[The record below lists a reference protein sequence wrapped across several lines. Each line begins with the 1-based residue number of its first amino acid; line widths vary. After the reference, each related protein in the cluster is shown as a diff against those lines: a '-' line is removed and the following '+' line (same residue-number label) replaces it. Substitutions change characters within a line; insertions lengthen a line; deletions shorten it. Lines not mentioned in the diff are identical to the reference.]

1 MLERESKTMTVDQA
15 ENILRQALKRMPEAI
30 TGWPS
35 HVLEKGTDKEKIE
48 FATLLQRG
56 DD

>member
-1 MLERESKTMTVDQA
+1 MLESEVKTMTVDQA
-15 ENILRQALKRMPEAI
+15 EKILREALKRMPQEI
-30 TGWPS
+30 TGWPN

-48 FATLLQRG
+48 SASLLQRG

>member
-1 MLERESKTMTVDQA
+1 MLESEANTMTVDQA
-15 ENILRQALKRMPEAI
+15 ENILQEALKRMPQEI
-30 TGWPS
+30 IGWPS

>member
-1 MLERESKTMTVDQA
+1 MLESEAKTMTVDQA
-15 ENILRQALKRMPEAI
+15 ENILQEALKRMPQEI

-35 HVLEKGTDKEKIE
+35 HVLQKGTDKEKIE

>member
-1 MLERESKTMTVDQA
+1 MLESEVKTMTVDQA
-15 ENILRQALKRMPEAI
+15 EKILREALKRMSQEI
-30 TGWPS
+30 TGWPN

-48 FATLLQRG
+48 FASLLQRG

>member
-1 MLERESKTMTVDQA
+1 MLESEANTMTVDQA
-15 ENILRQALKRMPEAI
+15 ENILQEALKRMPQEI
-30 TGWPS
+30 IGWLS